1 MTIMFQALATFVLL
15 KNDLRHTCPYSRMI
29 SHFYDPQVEHKGT
42 TSRKAKRPWVDQ

>member
-15 KNDLRHTCPYSRMI
+15 KNDLRHTCPYSRI
-29 SHFYDPQVEHKGT
+29 AHFHDPLVEHNGT